1 MSMFAQVFGI
11 ARLLGVCQ
19 VTGFCPKRKTDK
31 NTKGASSSATGSSED
46 QTSHRLLGEVEM
58 EVEVVA
64 PPVGSSLPPLSSA
77 APMDAV
83 KEPKFK

>member
-19 VTGFCPKRKTDK
+19 VAALRRTDK